1 MNVAIGILIFILII
15 ICLILLFLLLLLLVP
30 SKYHVKLKY
39 DEDLKIKAVW
49 NILFG
54 VVSVVFQKNEKQALL
69 LKIPFRKIVLYYSD
83 STKTHE
89 DEQFVSNDQR
99 ENSVYD
105 KQDIHKKIHHAKATE
120 AKDDIIESIKP
131 NDVEKSDEKRINKI
145 KAKIKVIV
153 LKIKT
158 IYDKIISEFIYYKDI
173 LTSDGFKDL
182 CIYLKK
188 KIKKTYAILAPKKL
202 SGRVRYGASDPY
214 ETGRFAVWAASLYPI
229 YGDSIEVWPI
239 FDKEEK
245 YAYIEASGSFRIASV
260 LIIAMQLYLNKE
272 LRRYLSLIKKEEA

>member
-15 ICLILLFLLLLLLVP
+15 ICLILFFLLLLLLVP

-89 DEQFVSNDQR
+89 DEQFVSNDKR
-99 ENSVYD
+99 ENSVDY
-105 KQDIHKKIHHAKATE
+105 KQDINKKIHHANATE
-120 AKDDIIESIKP
+120 VVGQDVKNIKSKP
-131 NDVEKSDEKRINKI
+131 DEKRINKI
-145 KAKIKVIV
+145 KAKIKTIV

-158 IYDKIISEFIYYKDI
+158 IYDKIISNYIYYKDI

>member
-83 STKTHE
+83 PTKTHE
-89 DEQFVSNDQR
+89 DEQFVSNDKC
-99 ENSVYD
+99 ENSVDD
-105 KQDIHKKIHHAKATE
+105 KQDINKKNYHAKATE
-120 AKDDIIESIKP
+120 VVGQDGKNIKSKP
-131 NDVEKSDEKRINKI
+131 DEKRINKI
-145 KAKIKVIV
+145 KAKIKTIV

-158 IYDKIISEFIYYKDI
+158 IYDKIISNYIYYKDI

-260 LIIAMQLYLNKE
+260 LIIALQLYLNKE